1 MTSSITHSAESVD
14 PRQVSKS
21 RETISAFIVCYN
33 EEDQIRKCIE
43 SVSFCDEV
51 IVIDSRS
58 DDGTVEIA
66 KSLGAKVI
74 QRDWPGYRRQK
85 EFGLSQAS
93 STWVL
98 NLDADERVSPELRD
112 AIIEVLER
120 SYREKAEGLPST
132 CKDGYDLSRVVFYLG
147 RWWRKGGW
155 YPEYRVRL
163 FRKEVTTWGG
173 KDPHE
178 KAIVN
183 GSIGKLSGELQ
194 HYTYR
199 CMSEQLNR
207 LHGYATIAAQ
217 EDHSRGRRFRF
228 ASLILNPCF
237 RTFKFYVLK
246 KGYREGMAGFIVAV
260 IEGYYTFL
268 KYAKLWELQRT
279 CARES
284 SEHSP
289 AVDKTDSKQAQSE
302 SV

>member
-1 MTSSITHSAESVD
+1 MSQTESHAAVQEPEERNAE
-14 PRQVSKS
+14 
-21 RETISAFIVCYN
+21 RETISAFIVCFN
-33 EEDQIRKCIE
+33 EEDQIRDCIE
-43 SVSFCDEV
+43 SVAFCDEV

-58 DDGTVEIA
+58 TDRTVEIA
-66 KSLGAKVI
+66 NELGAKVI

-85 EFGLSQAS
+85 EFGLSQAT

-163 FRKEVTTWGG
+163 FRKAVTTWGG

-178 KAIVN
+178 KAVVD

-199 CMSEQLNR
+199 CMSEQLDR
-207 LHGYATIAAQ
+207 LHGYASIAAQ
-217 EDHSRGRRFRF
+217 EDNSRGRRFRL
-228 ASLILNPCF
+228 SKLILNPCL
-237 RTFKFYVLK
+237 RAFKFYVLK

-279 CARES
+279 CTPEVRDRGKANTS
-284 SEHSP
+284 TAS
-289 AVDKTDSKQAQSE
+289 
-302 SV
+302 